1 MLFVFLM
8 INMVQL
14 EEVFAHAM
22 KRKVIMSKRQMLQR
36 QQLHPLL
43 SLTHV
48 LRQLTELDSRCLEL
62 YMMNVGG
69 T

>member
-14 EEVFAHAM
+14 EEVFAHVM
-22 KRKVIMSKRQMLQR
+22 MRKVIMSKRQMLQR